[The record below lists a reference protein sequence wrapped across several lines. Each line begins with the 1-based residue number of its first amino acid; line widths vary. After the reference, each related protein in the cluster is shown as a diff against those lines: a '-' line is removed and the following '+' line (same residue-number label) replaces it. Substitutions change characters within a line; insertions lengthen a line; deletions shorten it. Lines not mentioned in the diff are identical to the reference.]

1 MTTRHDKVGALIPV
15 RLDSERLPGKA
26 LLEICERPIIYHLLD
41 RVTACKHITPENTV
55 ICTTEEPSDDPL
67 VEVVEAYGVRLFRG
81 STDDIIERFHAAISH
96 FNFDAVIQVDGDDPL
111 SATEYMDLTMDRLL
125 GDTNLDIVT
134 CRGLPLGTAVKSFS
148 KAAME
153 QVFDRYRSTQN
164 DTGFI
169 YYFTKTGFCKQ
180 AEVKPLSPDHLH
192 DEARLTLDYKE
203 DYEMFKVV
211 FEELYTPGRIP
222 GLSEV
227 VRYLRSHPEIVAL
240 NTNLNEEYWKRTQE
254 KVALKFEDENGKL
267 LSIPTNI
274 PSI

>member
-1 MTTRHDKVGALIPV
+1 MTTTNNKVGALIPV

-26 LLEICERPIIYHLLD
+26 LMEICGRPIIYHLLD
-41 RVTACKHITPENTV
+41 RVTACKHIITENIV
-55 ICTTEEPSDDPL
+55 VCTTEEPSDDPL
-67 VEVVEAYGVRLFRG
+67 VGVVEAYGASIFRG

-111 SATEYMDLTMDRLL
+111 SATEYMNLTMDRLL

-148 KAAME
+148 KDAME
-153 QVFDRYRSTQN
+153 LVFDRYRSTQN

-169 YYFTKTGFCKQ
+169 YYFTKTGICRQ
-180 AEVKPLSPDHLH
+180 AEVSPLSPDHIH
-192 DEARLTLDYKE
+192 DEARLTLDYRQ
-203 DYEMFKVV
+203 DFEMFKVV
-211 FEELYTPGRIP
+211 FEELYTPSHLP

-227 VRYLRSHPEIVAL
+227 VRYLRSHPGVVAL

-254 KVALKFEDENGKL
+254 KVALKFEDESGKL
-267 LSIPTNI
+267 HSIPMSI

>member
-1 MTTRHDKVGALIPV
+1 MNTKHDNVGALIPV
-15 RLDSERLPGKA
+15 RLESERLPGKA
-26 LLEICERPIIYHLLD
+26 LMEICGRPIIYHLLD
-41 RVTACKHITPENTV
+41 RVTACKYITPKNTV

-67 VEVVEAYGVRLFRG
+67 AEAVEAYGASLFRG
-81 STDDIIERFHAAISH
+81 STDDIIERFHAAITQ
-96 FNFDAVIQVDGDDPL
+96 FDFDAVIQVDGDDPL

-125 GDTNLDIVT
+125 GDTTLDIVT

-148 KAAME
+148 KNAME

-169 YYFTKTGFCKQ
+169 YYFTKTGICTQ
-180 AEVKPLSPDHLH
+180 AEVAPVSPDHIH
-192 DEARLTLDYKE
+192 DEARLTLDYRQ
-203 DYEMFKVV
+203 DFEMFKAV
-211 FEELYTPGRIP
+211 FEELYMPGRLP

-227 VRYLRSHPEIVAL
+227 VRYLRSHPEVVAL

-254 KVALKFEDENGKL
+254 KVALEFEDENGKL
-267 LSIPTNI
+267 HSIPMSI